1 MRIGSLYYKRKAISG
16 LILKVV
22 VGDANGRRT
31 PNMPVNKKLQIVPF
45 QKMIEDTSSATL
57 DLIIMCLN
65 FECDLGNFIHSI
77 S

>member
-22 VGDANGRRT
+22 IGDANGRRT

-45 QKMIEDTSSATL
+45 QKWLREHLSYFGL
-57 DLIIMCLN
+57 DNNVLH
-65 FECDLGNFIHSI
+65 FECDLGNFIHAI